1 MRQDKDRVAKWL
13 LTHHGDALLRL
24 GGISGFTR
32 WKPIQ
37 AETVAPRRLPDG
49 LLEVQFPGQEK
60 PTLVL
65 VEVETYPGSDVDEQV
80 HDDLMLV
87 FLDRRLVPE
96 VISLVLRPKGNLS
109 VTGVAERASVSGRT
123 RLSGTWPVVRLW
135 EQDAETLFAA
145 GNVGLVPWV
154 PLSRS
159 DQPPEV
165 LLTRCRDVIDKVPDR
180 VKRAGLLAVTEILAG
195 LAFPDRRFLDIFG
208 GPEIMIESP
217 VLDEVKEILRK
228 RYEAQYKTEGRAE
241 GQAEASRQMAVEFLA
256 DRFGAV
262 PDDVQTKLAAITDVP
277 RLKSLVRLAATCSDL
292 ATFVAAASG

>member
-1 MRQDKDRVAKWL
+1 MAKWL
-13 LTHHGDALLRL
+13 LTHHGDALIRL

-49 LLEVQFPGQEK
+49 LLEVQFPGQVK

-65 VEVETYPGSDVDEQV
+65 VEVESYPGSDVDEQV

-109 VTGVAERASVSGRT
+109 VIGVAERASVSGRT